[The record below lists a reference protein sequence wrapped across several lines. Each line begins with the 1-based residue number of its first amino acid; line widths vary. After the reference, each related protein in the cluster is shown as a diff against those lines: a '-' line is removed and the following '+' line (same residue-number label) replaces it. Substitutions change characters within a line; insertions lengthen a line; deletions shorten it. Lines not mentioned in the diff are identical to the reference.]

1 MQYKSNV
8 MKKVLVSL
16 ILSFVILNANAQD
29 TPDYRQ
35 MGKVIVGKDTI
46 TTYVNYGAESQKAI
60 PDKVFEFGIPVL
72 LILLLVNA
80 LVTIF
85 RVRAEARLK
94 EKAIDKGMSESTL
107 ITLFKEDSSMI
118 KYTYLKWFLIL
129 AAVGVSLIYI
139 HFLAQYGRI
148 SSGYL
153 SLGVI
158 SLFVSIALLI
168 YYRII
173 RKKT

>member
-1 MQYKSNV
+1 MQYKSIN

-16 ILSFVILNANAQD
+16 VFSIVILFVNAQD
-29 TPDYRQ
+29 STDYRVR
-35 MGKVIVGKDTI
+35 KVIHGKDTVI
-46 TTYVNYGAESQKAI
+46 SYVDYDPGSYKAI
-60 PDKVFEFGIPVL
+60 PDKVFEFGIPFL

-118 KYTYLKWFLIL
+118 KYSYLKWFLVL

-148 SSGYL
+148 TSGYL

-173 RKKT
+173 RKKV